1 MFQDGQAVNDP
12 EKCFHH
18 GDTQEVE
25 HILSLWLF
33 DRTGALMF
41 IVVYYRP
48 AAGTH
53 FLRLKKV
60 EEGSKTTGLKVN
72 WSPIHLVPHSNQVNN
87 KFAQFSSNFLVQ
99 VSGQFDK
106 AYRGPMDAICYTF
119 FLLNNVQ

>member
-41 IVVYYRP
+41 IVVFYRP
-48 AAGTH
+48 APRTH

-72 WSPIHLVPHSNQVNN
+72 WSPIHLVPHSNQINN
-87 KFAQFSSNFLVQ
+87 
-99 VSGQFDK
+99 
-106 AYRGPMDAICYTF
+106 
-119 FLLNNVQ
+119 

>member
-72 WSPIHLVPHSNQVNN
+72 WSPIHLVPHSNQINN
-87 KFAQFSSNFLVQ
+87 
-99 VSGQFDK
+99 
-106 AYRGPMDAICYTF
+106 
-119 FLLNNVQ
+119 